1 MDNQQ
6 VSEDDGVLTRPK
18 RVKEEKQK
26 IKEEPVDKRKL
37 ERTEKQK
44 EAFRK
49 AKEARMANLENR
61 KKAILEGIKAEM
73 NSSKKL
79 LKEENYINKLKN
91 KMECPSP
98 SYDKKNYISD
108 DDDEDTEIEEEIIV
122 MKKPKPKK
130 KKKVVKKIIMQE
142 SDSEEEEEEEEIEYI
157 RPQSRQTKTQQH
169 KNSKRYSGEAEHK
182 AEPKQQIQRFYFCD

>member
-18 RVKEEKQK
+18 RVKEEKVK
-26 IKEEPVDKRKL
+26 PKEEIIDKRKL

-49 AKEARMANLENR
+49 AKETRMANLENR

-91 KMECPSP
+91 KMELPSP

-108 DDDEDTEIEEEIIV
+108 DEDEDTEIEEEIIV

-142 SDSEEEEEEEEIEYI
+142 SDSEEEEEEEIEYI
-157 RPQSRQTKTQQH
+157 KPQSRQTKTQQN
-169 KNSKRYSGEAEHK
+169 KISKRYSGEPEYK
-182 AEPKQQIQRFYFCD
+182 AEPKPIQRFYFCD